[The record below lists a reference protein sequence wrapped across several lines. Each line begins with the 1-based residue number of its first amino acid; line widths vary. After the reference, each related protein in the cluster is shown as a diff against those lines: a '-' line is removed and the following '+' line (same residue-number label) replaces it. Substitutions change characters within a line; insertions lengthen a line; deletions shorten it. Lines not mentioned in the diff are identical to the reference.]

1 MRSLLAFAL
10 SLVEGVGPSGVRE
23 AVVVGGARDSS
34 RDWSGDAWRKFRE
47 KLKTS
52 GFMGEEGWDPK
63 STS

>member
-1 MRSLLAFAL
+1 MRSLLAFVL
-10 SLVEGVGPSGVRE
+10 SLVEGVGPRGVRE
-23 AVVVGGARDSS
+23 AVGGARDSS